1 MSYPDS
7 PDALPAPC
15 IVNAGTLVSK
25 DDMQRLLG
33 DLAGVRYYHFLDGH
47 LQGEGE
53 AYVVEVFADQQQAT
67 LVANGTIHLNV
78 CSFDYLR
85 LDRDGSGGAYFDL
98 IQDNRRLRLV
108 PIAHPF
114 GDRQAVSAIAP
125 GDLEAMVAQ
134 VLSAK
139 CDVQFDAEDGL
150 FSDL

>member
-1 MSYPDS
+1 MSYPDL

-15 IVNAGTLVSK
+15 IVDVGILVSK
-25 DDMQRLLG
+25 DDMQRLLSSV
-33 DLAGVRYYHFLDGH
+33 AYVRYSHFLDGN

-53 AYVVEVFADQQQAT
+53 ACVAEVFSDPQQAT
-67 LVANGTIHLNV
+67 LVANGAIHLNV

-85 LDRDGSGGAYFDL
+85 LDNDTSGQAYFDL

-108 PIAHPF
+108 PLSDPYS
-114 GDRQAVSAIAP
+114 DRQVVSMMAP

-139 CDVQFDAEDGL
+139 CDVQFDEEEDGL
-150 FSDL
+150 F